1 VSRNATETSIECAAA
16 AADLLRSSTNPQD
29 FIDGDN
35 ARRLQGIRWP
45 PPYSSTMTVTMPC
58 PPMPANDAEAIDT
71 IAVTLFGF
79 QPEF

>member
-16 AADLLRSSTNPQD
+16 AADLLRGSPIPKISLTATLRA
-29 FIDGDN
+29 G
-35 ARRLQGIRWP
+35 LQGIRRP
-45 PPYSSTMTVTMPC
+45 PLYSSTMTVTMPC

-79 QPEF
+79 QPKF

>member
-1 VSRNATETSIECAAA
+1 MRRRCRGPFA
-16 AADLLRSSTNPQD
+16 RGSTNPQD
-29 FIDGDN
+29 FIHGDD
-35 ARRLQGIRWP
+35 ARRFTGHPSAATLFQYNDRH
-45 PPYSSTMTVTMPC
+45 MPC

>member
-1 VSRNATETSIECAAA
+1 MRA
-16 AADLLRSSTNPQD
+16 
-29 FIDGDN
+29 G
-35 ARRLQGIRWP
+35 LQGIRRP
-45 PPYSSTMTVTMPC
+45 PPYSSTMTVSMPC